1 MEVSKCTAIKC
12 VFRTMTSENR
22 AYCPFGKCPFG
33 QRETYIVK
41 RKNENERNRVP
52 KK

>member
-22 AYCPFGKCPFG
+22 AYCPFAKCPFG

-41 RKNENERNRVP
+41 GRKDNDVHRVS

>member
-41 RKNENERNRVP
+41 TKNKN
-52 KK
+52 KKS

>member
-33 QRETYIVK
+33 QRKTYIVK
-41 RKNENERNRVP
+41 TKNKN
-52 KK
+52 KKS